1 MALNI
6 YDFTIEKLRAF
17 LGDVPR
23 FRAEQIYKWLYT
35 GASVQEMTNI
45 PKDLRARLESE
56 LYTELPRVDTKLVS
70 KIDGTTKY
78 LFRMQDGT
86 GIESVVMPYAHGN
99 SICVSSQAGCRM
111 GCAFCAS
118 TIDGLERNLTAGEM
132 IGQVLAAQKDT
143 GKRISHIVIMGS
155 GEPLDNYEEVLTFI
169 RNAIHPQ
176 GLGISARHVTLSTCG
191 LLSGISRLEGENLP
205 INLAISLHAPND
217 EIRKTLMP
225 IAKSVTIE
233 ALLDAGRHYFA
244 VTHRRI
250 TIEYAL
256 IKGVNDSEACAQEL
270 AGRLSGTQAFH
281 VNLIPVNPVQERTF
295 QRSTRQIADMFV
307 KTLEKAGVQVTVR
320 RKLGADIDAACGQ
333 LRRSKKGNIS

>member
-1 MALNI
+1 
-6 YDFTIEKLRAF
+6 
-17 LGDVPR
+17 
-23 FRAEQIYKWLYT
+23 
-35 GASVQEMTNI
+35 
-45 PKDLRARLESE
+45 
-56 LYTELPRVDTKLVS
+56 
-70 KIDGTTKY
+70 
-78 LFRMQDGT
+78 
-86 GIESVVMPYAHGN
+86 
-99 SICVSSQAGCRM
+99 
-111 GCAFCAS
+111 
-118 TIDGLERNLTAGEM
+118 
-132 IGQVLAAQKDT
+132 
-143 GKRISHIVIMGS
+143 
-155 GEPLDNYEEVLTFI
+155 
-169 RNAIHPQ
+169 
-176 GLGISARHVTLSTCG
+176 
-191 LLSGISRLEGENLP
+191 
-205 INLAISLHAPND
+205 
-217 EIRKTLMP
+217 MP